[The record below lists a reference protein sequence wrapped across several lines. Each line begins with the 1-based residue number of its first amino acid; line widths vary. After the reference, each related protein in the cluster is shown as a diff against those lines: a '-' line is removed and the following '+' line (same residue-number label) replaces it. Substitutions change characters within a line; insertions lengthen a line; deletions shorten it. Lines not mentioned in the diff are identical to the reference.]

1 MTRPIGES
9 HDRNFSQDAQDAGSG
24 FYYYTPSGQKVTP
37 SATNSGGSTR
47 QIHQWGDAQHDLAP
61 MTQASF
67 IQEYLFEGDQPP
79 VTQEFS
85 SEQYERVVN
94 EMVEHGIVSDNGQTL
109 VGAGVIGD
117 FGDGLEVSPQ
127 TTVNNYA
134 ANNLTVNND
143 YSVIDAFDARARRT
157 IDPV

>member
-1 MTRPIGES
+1 
-9 HDRNFSQDAQDAGSG
+9 
-24 FYYYTPSGQKVTP
+24 
-37 SATNSGGSTR
+37 
-47 QIHQWGDAQHDLAP
+47 
-61 MTQASF
+61 
-67 IQEYLFEGDQPP
+67 
-79 VTQEFS
+79 
-85 SEQYERVVN
+85 
-94 EMVEHGIVSDNGQTL
+94 MVEHGIVSDNGQTL

-157 IDPV
+157 IDPVQAEIIMRRGAASPAIDHD